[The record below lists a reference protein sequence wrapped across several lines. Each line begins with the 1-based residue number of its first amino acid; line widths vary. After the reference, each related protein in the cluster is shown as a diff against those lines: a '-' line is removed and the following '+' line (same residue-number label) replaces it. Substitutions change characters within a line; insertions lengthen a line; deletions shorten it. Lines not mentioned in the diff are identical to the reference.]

1 MLKKT
6 ILILV
11 PAIVWLFFTGSMN
24 LLNIFLGLLL
34 SYILFLIYGNFSVSN
49 RRKIKILKILNLFA
63 YFIWEL
69 ILANLR
75 VALEV
80 VRPKLSMTPAIIEVP
95 LEITR
100 PYELLIFT
108 GMVTLTPGS
117 LTINFTDDNKTVY
130 IHTMYY
136 TSADE
141 FRSYIKNGFE
151 KKIIEAF

>member
-34 SYILFLIYGNFSVSN
+34 SYILFLIYGNFSVSK

-75 VALEV
+75 V
-80 VRPKLSMTPAIIEVP
+80 
-95 LEITR
+95 
-100 PYELLIFT
+100 
-108 GMVTLTPGS
+108 
-117 LTINFTDDNKTVY
+117 
-130 IHTMYY
+130 
-136 TSADE
+136 
-141 FRSYIKNGFE
+141 
-151 KKIIEAF
+151 